1 MSLNFIFCLHTLRKV
16 THFFVNELSNIND
29 IGINFKCTHAD
40 RKWITLSKQFSL
52 TAAKTISVKMT
63 AVILTER
70 VAFKIFAWQN
80 VAAWQNQYLHETKLV
95 SHHFSRIVYQQTADK
110 QTSLKT
116 LTPQTAS
123 LFLFT
128 DFTDIL
134 LNVNVALIDVVSL
147 VVNVFNKNNNNL
159 LTNAAKCQIVSPVLW
174 RVLQ

>member
-1 MSLNFIFCLHTLRKV
+1 MSLKFIFCLHTLRKV
-16 THFFVNELSNIND
+16 THFLLTNSQIFMAFILSVHTLTEMNNFVQAILVDSCENV
-29 IGINFKCTHAD
+29 
-40 RKWITLSKQFSL
+40 
-52 TAAKTISVKMT
+52 SVKMT
-63 AVILTER
+63 VVTLTER
-70 VAFKIFAWQN
+70 VAFEIFAWRH

-147 VVNVFNKNNNNL
+147 VVNVLNKNNNNL

-174 RVLQ
+174 RVLL

>member
-1 MSLNFIFCLHTLRKV
+1 MNNFVQAILVDSCENV
-16 THFFVNELSNIND
+16 
-29 IGINFKCTHAD
+29 
-40 RKWITLSKQFSL
+40 
-52 TAAKTISVKMT
+52 SVKMT
-63 AVILTER
+63 VVTLTER
-70 VAFKIFAWQN
+70 VAFKIFVWRI
-80 VAAWQNQYLHETKLV
+80 VAACQNQYLHETKLV

-147 VVNVFNKNNNNL
+147 VVNVFNKNNNNNL